1 MITPE
6 QEAANELDR
15 VIAYLEALG
24 DKEETELCTLMNKD
38 SKTYARLL
46 VAIGSLT
53 TKAAGNA
60 NKIYELVTA
69 LELQSEYDSEKYEI
83 CHVKHKYGADIVI
96 KNKETLEE
104 KSIDLKH
111 SMTVKGEKDK
121 YHSSWNMSVNLH
133 LQRAYQNEPT
143 QERLAILIDTVYK
156 KLNNGVASLIAR
168 RERELLNHYE
178 IDGHFM
184 ALYCAKK
191 LSTASCNAVNMGCD
205 RCVACGHY
213 HRAFHLQAWGEELAA
228 RILANGPFVHTFAYF
243 SRTEWSAICGRVD
256 SQCGRGR
263 AWICSVVAHQQ
274 GAGFVLPRTEDVNK
288 K

>member
-6 QEAANELDR
+6 QEAAAELNR
-15 VIAYLEALG
+15 VIVYLDALG
-24 DKEETELCTLMNKD
+24 DREEADLCALMHKESKD
-38 SKTYARLL
+38 YARLL
-46 VAIGSLT
+46 VAIGSLA
-53 TKAAGNA
+53 TKASGSLS
-60 NKIYELVTA
+60 KLYEMVTA
-69 LELQSEYDSEKYEI
+69 LELSAEYDSEKYEI
-83 CHVKHKYGADIVI
+83 CHVKQKNGAHISI

-121 YHSSWNMSVNLH
+121 YHSSWNMSVNLY

-143 QERLAILIDTVYK
+143 QERLVILIDTIYK
-156 KLNNGVASLIAR
+156 KLDNGVASLVAR
-168 RERELLNHYE
+168 TERELLNRYD

-205 RCVACGHY
+205 RCAVCGHY
-213 HRAFHLQAWGEELAA
+213 HRAFHLRAWGEELVA
-228 RILANGPFVHTFAYF
+228 RILANGPFVYTFAYF
-243 SRTEWSAICGRVD
+243 SPDEWKAICGRVD
-256 SQCGRGR
+256 SQCGKGKE
-263 AWICSVVAHQQ
+263 WVCSVVAHQQ